1 MNAAK
6 TEKWSIYK
14 TGTIRE
20 YYFLLEVLFLVSP
33 GTVVLVL

>member
-1 MNAAK
+1 MNAPK
-6 TEKWSIYK
+6 IEKWSIYK

-20 YYFLLEVLFLVSP
+20 YYFLLEVLFP